1 MFLTPLQYYLG
12 IDIGTKA
19 FMYVVKKI
27 AEVRYPGP
35 KQEMKEFIEEAVGMK
50 GLWWLK
56 PTPLQLIPY
65 CKHLWELD
73 KEIRKH
79 EYDI

>member
-19 FMYVVKKI
+19 FMYVVKK
-27 AEVRYPGP
+27 
-35 KQEMKEFIEEAVGMK
+35 IEEAVGMK